1 MDSQSISTATFTQHI
16 DAHYSVLS
24 ELPLIIQYKDP
35 VHMGIMF
42 SQGTVFFLAPSE
54 KQGVSVVRAV
64 ESYCIHIPAQRQ
76 LVGPLH

>member
-1 MDSQSISTATFTQHI
+1 MDSQSITTATFTQHI

-42 SQGTVFFLAPSE
+42 SQGTEFSLAPSE
-54 KQGVSVVRAV
+54 K
-64 ESYCIHIPAQRQ
+64 
-76 LVGPLH
+76 